1 MQRRAQYAF
10 RGEKGSMGPEMT
22 LAIVV
27 WFAALLTSIAAFLLS
42 IGVSIWMWRARKR
55 ERFLLVV
62 SPGILAFLGTL
73 VSFSALLRLSA
84 G

>member
-1 MQRRAQYAF
+1 MQRRAQYGF
-10 RGEKGSMGPEMT
+10 PGEKGSMEPEMT